1 MPVIN
6 QKQTFE
12 LVILVVLCLI
22 LISVPGCKPA
32 DQVIVIPRSPT
43 KSPSIKPADC
53 LFDVPQGYDVECM
66 YVTVPEDRSQPDGP
80 SINLPVAVFKSTN
93 PEPAPDPV
101 VHLYGGP
108 GGSLLDNVDFYLQ
121 AGGDDIL
128 KSRDYVLFNQRGTRY
143 AEPFLDCPGSFELF
157 WETAQMDLSI
167 TEREAADLEFLLACH
182 QDLVDQGINL
192 AAYNST
198 ENAADIKDLSA
209 ALGYDQV
216 NLYGVSYGARL
227 VLNVMRDHPQIVRS
241 AIIDSGYPMEIY
253 ISTEFALSAARAF
266 DLIFNSCAADPV
278 CQNNYPDLE
287 RTFYRVIDELNTNPV
302 PFSLN
307 QGTVLIN
314 GYDIMNLTFGS
325 LYTFYGSDGVSFIPW
340 MITIA
345 DEGNLNE
352 LKPSFEIMFSESTTS
367 QGMYYSIICRE
378 EVPPNSYQAAHEL
391 AADLPSQIQENY
403 VSKVLFTLCESWT
416 SGQVDPA
423 EKKPVVS
430 NLPTLV
436 LTGQYDPI
444 TPPPYNKQVADSL
457 SNSYFFEIPGIGHGA
472 MRGDECAL
480 EIALQF
486 LDDPGS
492 EPDASCLQE

>member
-6 QKQTFE
+6 QRTFG
-12 LVILVVLCLI
+12 LSILAALI
-22 LISVPGCKPA
+22 MVSVPGCKPA
-32 DQVIVIPRSPT
+32 DQVIVISRSPT
-43 KSPSIKPADC
+43 DTPSTQSAEC
-53 LFDVPQGYDVECM
+53 HFEVPEGYDVECM
-66 YVTVPEDRSQPDGP
+66 ELSVPEDRSQPDSP
-80 SINLPVAVFKSTN
+80 LIKLPVAIFKSTS
-93 PEPAPDPV
+93 PDPAPDPV
-101 VHLYGGP
+101 IHLYGGP

-121 AGGDDIL
+121 AGGDEIL

-143 AEPFLDCPGSFELF
+143 AEPFLDCPGDFELF
-157 WETAQMDLSI
+157 WDTAHLDLSR
-167 TEREAADLEFLLACH
+167 TEREAADLDFLLACH

-198 ENAADIKDLSA
+198 ENAADIKDISA

-227 VLNVMRDHPQIVRS
+227 ALNVMRDHPQIVRS

-266 DLIFNSCAADPV
+266 DLIFDGCAADPV

-287 RTFYRVIDELNTNPV
+287 RTFYKVIDELNNNPV
-302 PFSLN
+302 PLTLD

-314 GYDIMNLTFGS
+314 GYHIMGLTFGS

-340 MITIA
+340 MITTA
-345 DEGNLNE
+345 DEGKLNE

-367 QGMYYSIICRE
+367 TGMYYSVICRE
-378 EVPPNSYQAAHEL
+378 EVPPNPYQTAQEL

-403 VSKVLFTLCESWT
+403 VSDVLFKLCESWS

-423 EKKPVVS
+423 TKEPVIS
-430 NLPTLV
+430 NLPALV

-444 TPPPYNKQVADSL
+444 TPPPYNKQVADAL

-472 MRGDECAL
+472 MRGDDCAL
-480 EIALQF
+480 DIALQF